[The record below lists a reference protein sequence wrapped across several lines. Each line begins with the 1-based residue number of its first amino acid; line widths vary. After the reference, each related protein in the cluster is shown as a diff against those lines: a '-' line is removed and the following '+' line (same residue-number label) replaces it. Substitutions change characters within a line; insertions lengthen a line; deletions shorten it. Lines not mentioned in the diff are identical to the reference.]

1 MTTRMGPRY
10 VNNGAVDPPLRRHRE
25 IPLAQID
32 GYPELAAL
40 LTVWRAGMVGSVP
53 PQRIDP
59 LAVPRRLL
67 PGALLIDLVPD
78 SARAS
83 GPRIRLAGT
92 MLCDLWGAELKGR
105 ALDEVLL
112 PCDAT
117 ALLADMRVAT
127 AEIRPVLVRREYV
140 RLRDTDLDYV
150 ALILPLADERGG
162 VTRLLEMPDPATL
175 RRRHRSN
182 AA

>member
-1 MTTRMGPRY
+1 MD
-10 VNNGAVDPPLRRHRE
+10 NSAVDQPPRRHRE

-40 LTVWRAGMVGSVP
+40 LTVWRAGMVGAIP

-59 LAVPRRLL
+59 LAIPRRLL
-67 PGALLIDLVPD
+67 PGALLIDLVSD
-78 SARAS
+78 GA
-83 GPRIRLAGT
+83 GPIGPHIRLAGT

-112 PCDAT
+112 PCDA
-117 ALLADMRVAT
+117 AAVVADMRVAT
-127 AEIRPVLVRREYV
+127 AEIRPILVRREEV

-150 ALILPLADERGG
+150 ALILPLADDHGR
-162 VTRLLEMPDPATL
+162 VTRLLEMSDPATL
-175 RRRHRSN
+175 RRRRHSN